1 MKRGG
6 TVKKAIGGPTGGKA
20 YAGFPHSPTTSV
32 DSAVSAHK
40 AGGGVKAKYANGG
53 PLDKKKAEEEEDE
66 DDAFGALTSDDAGP
80 PKAGPPP
87 TTPTAAMTSKRGG
100 SIKKQGGG
108 LLGEAPGRRATP
120 PIKGPP
126 TLSGR
131 PARPAM
137 PLTVP
142 LPATLA
148 ARRTRPAPGTQVGF
162 KKGGKAKHGN
172 AKHEDEAADRKLIKS
187 MLRKEESK
195 EKRT

>member
-1 MKRGG
+1 MQKGG
-6 TVKKAIGGPTGGKA
+6 IVKKAIGGPAGGKA
-20 YAGFPHSPTTSV
+20 YAGFPHSPTTST

-40 AGGGVKAKYANGG
+40 RGGGVGIAKRANGG
-53 PLDKKKAEEEEDE
+53 PFDKKRAEEEEEDE
-66 DDAFGALTSDDAGP
+66 DSMSSEDRGP

-87 TTPTAAMTSKRGG
+87 MPPQQSKHGG
-100 SIKKQGGG
+100 NIKKQGGG
-108 LLGEAPGRRATP
+108 LLGEAPGRRPTP

-126 TLSGR
+126 TISGR
-131 PARPAM
+131 PARPAL

-142 LPATLA
+142 MPGTLA

-162 KKGGKAKHGN
+162 KKGGR

-187 MLRKEESK
+187 MLK